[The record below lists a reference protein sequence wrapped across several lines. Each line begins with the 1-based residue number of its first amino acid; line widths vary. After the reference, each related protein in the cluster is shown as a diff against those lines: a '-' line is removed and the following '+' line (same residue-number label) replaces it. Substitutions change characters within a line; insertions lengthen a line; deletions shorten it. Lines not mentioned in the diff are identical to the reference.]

1 MDILVYGLF
10 LILGVLITYIF
21 FKNKMYDKLEGK
33 YKSLIGD
40 KSLIDDI
47 KEYKRLKV
55 EYKKSTDD
63 IKKLENKIDTLKLYI
78 GLVDDHEYGIIHR
91 DLKYYDGTDAGYR
104 LIVEA
109 EFKVVQRGSDKVKIS
124 VNLDSIKTSPDK
136 LDDLDLMDK
145 IKKFIDGWY
154 DIDDKNISWI
164 LPYKSIK
171 RDFDIN
177 CLLRS

>member
-21 FKNKMYDKLEGK
+21 FKNKMYDKLESK

-91 DLKYYDGTDAGYR
+91 DLKYSDDDVEYE

-124 VNLDSIKTSPDK
+124 VNLDSIKTSPNK
-136 LDDLDLMDK
+136 SDDLNLMDK
-145 IKKFIDGWY
+145 IKTFVDGWY
-154 DIDDKNISWI
+154 DIDDENISWI
-164 LPYKSIK
+164 LPDKSIK
-171 RDFDIN
+171 RDFDID

>member
-21 FKNKMYDKLEGK
+21 FKNKMYNKLEGK

-47 KEYKRLKV
+47 EEYKRLKV

-91 DLKYYDGTDAGYR
+91 DLNYSDDDVGYR

-124 VNLDSIKTSPDK
+124 VNLDSIKTSPNKSDN
-136 LDDLDLMDK
+136 LNLMDE

-164 LPYKSIK
+164 LPDKSIK
-171 RDFDIN
+171 RDFDID